1 MDINSKYPAISDLR
15 SKARK
20 RIPHFAWEYLD
31 SATGDESTVHRNR
44 SALDAVHFVPRGL
57 RGEIAPEL
65 ATSFLGQTY
74 SAPFGIA
81 PVGMSG
87 LMWPGAEKALAS
99 FASEAKIPYCM
110 STVATTT
117 PEDVAH
123 HLGDMGWFQ
132 MYPPRDEAIRNDMLK
147 RIKNAGFTTL
157 VVTIDVPSQ
166 SRRERQIRG
175 GLVQPPRLT
184 PRILAQVARCPEW
197 AIRTALNGKP
207 RMKMIESYGK
217 AVMESVA
224 SLPSNNHVGYLLR
237 TAPDHEYIKILRDN
251 WDGPLIV
258 KGVMCPDDAVPLE
271 GLGVDAAWVSNH
283 AGRQFA
289 GSPGAIDMLP
299 AVRAA
304 TSLPLIFD
312 SGIEGGLDML
322 RALALGADFVMLGR
336 AWHYALGAIGADGPK
351 HLYDILMDDLT
362 SNMIQ
367 IAATKLDDLPN
378 LLHKIECCHEI
389 LCRNSWV
396 DERENP

>member
-1 MDINSKYPAISDLR
+1 MNLDSKYPAISDLR
-15 SKARK
+15 CKAQK

-31 SATGDESTVHRNR
+31 SATGDESTLHRNR
-44 SALDAVHFVPRGL
+44 TALDGVHFVPRGL
-57 RGEIAPEL
+57 RGEITPKL
-65 ATSFLGQTY
+65 AITFLDRAY

-99 FASEAKIPYCM
+99 FAATAKIPYGM
-110 STVATTT
+110 STVATAT
-117 PEDVAH
+117 PEDIAP
-123 HLGDMGWFQ
+123 HLSDMGWFQ
-132 MYPPRDEAIRNDMLK
+132 MYPPRDETIRNDMLNRVK
-147 RIKNAGFTTL
+147 DAGFTTL

-184 PRILAQVARCPEW
+184 PRILAQVARCPVW
-197 AIRTALNGKP
+197 AIKTLLNGKP

-237 TAPDHEYIKILRDN
+237 TAPDHDYIKILRDA
-251 WDGPLIV
+251 WEGHLIV

-304 TSLPLIFD
+304 TKLPLIFD
-312 SGIEGGLDML
+312 SGIEGGLDIL

-336 AWHYALGAIGADGPK
+336 AWHYALGAIGTRGPK
-351 HLYDILMDDLT
+351 HMYEMLVDDLK

-367 IAATKLDDLPN
+367 IAATELNELPN
-378 LLHKIECCHEI
+378 LLH
-389 LCRNSWV
+389 R
-396 DERENP
+396 P

>member
-1 MDINSKYPAISDLR
+1 MDTNSKYPAISDLR

>member
-1 MDINSKYPAISDLR
+1 MELDSKYPAIADLR
-15 SKARK
+15 AKARK

-31 SATGDESTVHRNR
+31 SGTGDESTMHRNR
-44 SALDAVHFVPRGL
+44 SALDAIHFVPRGL
-57 RGEIAPEL
+57 RGEISPKL
-65 ATSFLGQTY
+65 TTNFLCQTY

-87 LMWPGAEKALAS
+87 LMWPGAEKVLS
-99 FASEAKIPYCM
+99 HFASGAKIPYCM

-117 PEDVAH
+117 PEDVAPY
-123 HLGDMGWFQ
+123 LGDMGWFQ
-132 MYPPRDEAIRNDMLK
+132 MYPPRDEAIRNDMLQRVK
-147 RIKNAGFTTL
+147 AAGFTTL
-157 VVTIDVPSQ
+157 VVTIDVPAQ

-184 PRILAQVARCPEW
+184 PRILAQVARCPVW
-197 AIRTALNGKP
+197 AAKTALNGKP

-217 AVMESVA
+217 AVIESVS

-237 TAPDHEYIKILRDN
+237 TAPDHEYIKILRDS

-258 KGVMCPDDAVPLE
+258 KGVMCPNDAAPLE
-271 GLGVDAAWVSNH
+271 GMGVDAAWVSNH

-312 SGIEGGLDML
+312 SGIEGGLDIL
-322 RALALGADFVMLGR
+322 RALAFGANFVMLGR
-336 AWHYALGAIGADGPK
+336 AWHYALGAIGSEGPK
-351 HLYDILMDDLT
+351 HLYNMLMDDLT

-367 IAATKLDDLPN
+367 IAATKLDELPN
-378 LLHKIECCHEI
+378 LLH
-389 LCRNSWV
+389 RN
-396 DERENP
+396 

>member
-1 MDINSKYPAISDLR
+1 MDLNSKYPAISDLR

-31 SATGDESTVHRNR
+31 SGTGDESTLHRNR

-57 RGEIAPEL
+57 RGEIVPEL
-65 ATSFLGQTY
+65 TTNFLGQTY

-99 FASEAKIPYCM
+99 FASEAKIPYGM

-117 PEDVAH
+117 PEDVAP

-147 RIKNAGFTTL
+147 RVKNAGFTTL
-157 VVTIDVPSQ
+157 VVTIDVPAQ

-197 AIRTALNGKP
+197 ALRTALNGKP

-217 AVMESVA
+217 AVMESMG

-237 TAPDHEYIKILRDN
+237 TAPDHEYVKILRDN

-271 GLGVDAAWVSNH
+271 GLGIDAAWVSNH

-304 TSLPLIFD
+304 TNLPLIFD

-322 RALALGADFVMLGR
+322 RALALGADFVMIGR
-336 AWHYALGAIGADGPK
+336 AWHYALGAIGAQGPK
-351 HLYDILMDDLT
+351 HLYDMLVDDLT

-367 IAATKLDDLPN
+367 IAATKLNELPN
-378 LLHKIECCHEI
+378 LIHKK
-389 LCRNSWV
+389 
-396 DERENP
+396 

>member
-31 SATGDESTVHRNR
+31 SATGDESTVYRNR

-99 FASEAKIPYCM
+99 FASKAKIPYCM

-132 MYPPRDEAIRNDMLK
+132 MYPPRDETIRNDMLK

-237 TAPDHEYIKILRDN
+237 TAPDHKYIKILRDN

-304 TSLPLIFD
+304 TRLPLIFD

-322 RALALGADFVMLGR
+322 RALALGADFVMMGR

-378 LLHKIECCHEI
+378 LLHK
-389 LCRNSWV
+389 N
-396 DERENP
+396 

>member
-31 SATGDESTVHRNR
+31 SATGDESTVYRNR

-157 VVTIDVPSQ
+157 VITIDVPSQ

-237 TAPDHEYIKILRDN
+237 TAPDHKYIKTLRDN

-304 TSLPLIFD
+304 TRLPLIFD

-322 RALALGADFVMLGR
+322 RALALGADFVMMGR

-378 LLHKIECCHEI
+378 LLHK
-389 LCRNSWV
+389 N
-396 DERENP
+396 

>member
-1 MDINSKYPAISDLR
+1 MDTNSKYPAISDLR

-304 TSLPLIFD
+304 TRLPLIFD

-378 LLHKIECCHEI
+378 LLHK
-389 LCRNSWV
+389 N
-396 DERENP
+396 

>member
-1 MDINSKYPAISDLR
+1 MDLNSKYPAISDLR

-65 ATSFLGQTY
+65 ATSFLGQAY

>member
-1 MDINSKYPAISDLR
+1 MDLNSKYPAISDLR
-15 SKARK
+15 YKARK

-31 SATGDESTVHRNR
+31 SATGDESTLHRNR

-57 RGEIAPEL
+57 RGEIVPKL
-65 ATSFLGQTY
+65 ATTFLDQAY

-99 FASEAKIPYCM
+99 FATEAKIPYGM
-110 STVATTT
+110 STVSTAT
-117 PEDVAH
+117 PEDVAP
-123 HLGDMGWFQ
+123 HLGNTGWFQ

-147 RIKNAGFTTL
+147 RVKDAGFTTL

-184 PRILAQVARCPEW
+184 PRILAQVARCPVW
-197 AIRTALNGKP
+197 AIKTALNGKP

-237 TAPDHEYIKILRDN
+237 TAPDHDYVKILRDA
-251 WDGPLIV
+251 WEGSLIV

-283 AGRQFA
+283 AGRQFS

-304 TSLPLIFD
+304 TKLPLIFD
-312 SGIEGGLDML
+312 SGIEGGLDIL

-336 AWHYALGAIGADGPK
+336 AWHYALGAIGTKGPK
-351 HLYDILMDDLT
+351 HMYDMLMDDLA

-367 IAATKLDDLPN
+367 IAATKLNELPN
-378 LLHKIECCHEI
+378 LLH
-389 LCRNSWV
+389 R
-396 DERENP
+396 P

>member
-1 MDINSKYPAISDLR
+1 MDLNSKYPAISDLR

-31 SATGDESTVHRNR
+31 SATGDEGTMHRNR
-44 SALDAVHFVPRGL
+44 SALDAIHFVPRGL
-57 RGEIAPEL
+57 RGEISPEL
-65 ATSFLGQTY
+65 TTNFLGRTY

-87 LMWPGAEKALAS
+87 LMWPRAEKILAN
-99 FASEAKIPYCM
+99 FASKAKIPYAM
-110 STVATTT
+110 SNVATTT
-117 PEDVAH
+117 PEDVTP

-132 MYPPRDEAIRNDMLK
+132 MYPPRDEAIRNDMLQRVK
-147 RIKNAGFTTL
+147 AAGFTTL
-157 VVTIDVPSQ
+157 VVTIDVPAQ

-184 PRILAQVARCPEW
+184 PRILAQVARCPVW
-197 AIRTALNGKP
+197 AVKTALNGKP

-217 AVMESVA
+217 AVMESVS

-237 TAPDHEYIKILRDN
+237 TAPNHEYIKILRDN

-258 KGVMCPDDAVPLE
+258 KGVMCPDDVVPLE
-271 GLGVDAAWVSNH
+271 GMGVDAAWVSNH

-289 GSPGAIDMLP
+289 GSPGAIDMLH
-299 AVRAA
+299 AVRAS
-304 TSLPLIFD
+304 TNLPLIFD

-336 AWHYALGAIGADGPK
+336 AWHYALGAIGDDGPK
-351 HLYDILMDDLT
+351 HLYDMLMDDLKC
-362 SNMIQ
+362 NMIQ
-367 IAATKLDDLPN
+367 IAATKLDELQN
-378 LLHKIECCHEI
+378 LLHK
-389 LCRNSWV
+389 N
-396 DERENP
+396 